1 MLVIIVRSS
10 LLPGFHEL
18 KVELLTVVVS
28 RVTSHHMAERTVGRM
43 KQARGA
49 VTP

>member
-1 MLVIIVRSS
+1 MLVIIDS
-10 LLPGFHEL
+10 LALSPGFHEL

-28 RVTSHHMAERTVGRM
+28 RVTSHHMAERTIGRM
-43 KQARGA
+43 KQTRGA